1 MLFVT
6 QKFLIF
12 YVVVFTIYWSIPW
25 KRPRVWLLL
34 VASYYFYFCFNQWLA
49 LLVAGSSVIDYL
61 IAHGMNATSRPL
73 LRRLLLILSLV
84 MNLGLLCYFKYE
96 NFFLETYFQSIG
108 FDYDRKTELL
118 DIILPIGISF
128 YTFEAINYTVDVFRE
143 KIRPERNLD
152 YFLLFILFF
161 PHLVAGPIVRAS
173 DFLPQVAR
181 HKHLTWTRFAVGGRQ
196 VVLGLFKKMVIADRM
211 ALLVD
216 PVFANPAKFDTG
228 VVWMA
233 AIAYAIQ
240 IYCDFSGYSDIA
252 LGTAR
257 ALGYRL
263 MVNFEMPYAS
273 TNITEFWRRWHISLS
288 TWIRDYIYIPLGGNR
303 GSVLRSNVNVLITFT
318 LCGLWHGANW
328 TFVVWGALN
337 GIYLILHRAFR
348 WATRDL
354 LAFRAALDTIPGI
367 ALRIAMT
374 FTATTLA
381 FVVFRAPTFAIAKQ
395 VFHQMFVPTAGEGWP
410 VPPITIWTFAL
421 IVLAAH
427 LLGSR
432 PALWQRWQQQSP
444 AVRGVAL
451 ASIVFATLIFAPV
464 TTWTFIYFQF

>member
-12 YVVVFTIYWSIPW
+12 YVIVFTIYWSIPRN
-25 KRPRVWLLL
+25 RPRVWLLL

-49 LLVAGSSVIDYL
+49 LLVASSSVADYL
-61 IAHGMNATSRPL
+61 IAHGMYATARPT

-96 NFFLETYFQSIG
+96 NFFLETYFQSVG
-108 FDYDRKTELL
+108 FDYDRKVDLL
-118 DIILPIGISF
+118 EVILPIGISF

-143 KIRPERNLD
+143 KIRPERRLD

-173 DFLPQVAR
+173 DFLPQVPR
-181 HKHLTWTRFAVGGRQ
+181 RKHLTWTRFAVGGRQ

-216 PVFANPAKFDTG
+216 PVFANPGQFETG
-228 VVWMA
+228 IVWMA
-233 AIAYAIQ
+233 AIAYSIQ

-257 ALGYRL
+257 VLGYRL
-263 MVNFEMPYAS
+263 MMNFDMPYAAR
-273 TNITEFWRRWHISLS
+273 NITDFWRRWHISLS

-303 GSVLRSNVNVLITFT
+303 GSVLRTNVNVLITFT
-318 LCGLWHGANW
+318 LCGLWHGASW

-337 GIYLILHRAFR
+337 GLYLIVHRAFR
-348 WATRDL
+348 WATRDMH
-354 LAFRAALDTIPGI
+354 AFRAALDTVPGV

-381 FVVFRAPTFAIAKQ
+381 FVVFRAPTFATAKQ
-395 VFHQMFVPTAGEGWP
+395 VFHQMFVPSSGQSWP
-410 VPPITIWTFAL
+410 IPAITFWTFAG
-421 IVLAAH
+421 IVLVAH
-427 LLGSR
+427 VLGSR

-444 AVRGVAL
+444 ALRGIAL
-451 ASIVFATLIFAPV
+451 ASIVFATLLLAPV